1 MPRYKLVNNELIQ
14 LTTDEE
20 NKRDQEEKNW
30 NDQNVSRKLAEIRAV
45 RNIKFSAGYGFISK

>member
-20 NKRDQEEKNW
+20 TKRDQEEKNW
-30 NDQNVSRKLAEIRAV
+30 NDQNVSRKLAEVRAV
-45 RNIKFSAGYGFISK
+45 RNIKLNLMLKYQM